1 MEQQAQSN
9 TAAHEGSE
17 VFSMGT
23 NFMKPKAQL
32 KRVETV
38 FQKDTDEKDTDSSA
52 LWQQAQVRNVQGT
65 WIFSWQITS

>member
-52 LWQQAQVRNVQGT
+52 L
-65 WIFSWQITS
+65 